1 MEQIKRHLLLCCPG
15 PVNHNSEEEKNHK
28 GDTMS
33 DPILEK
39 LGAFIAKEILKQP
52 NRIVK
57 TDEPLLSSGLVD
69 SFHLVDLS
77 LFVENNFGV
86 RIDDAEL
93 NASTFDTL
101 NQLVNLIKSRK

>member
-1 MEQIKRHLLLCCPG
+1 MALTRLHLLRCCHG
-15 PVNHNSEEEKNHK
+15 PINRNLDQINNNK
-28 GDTMS
+28 GDGMT

-39 LGAFIAKEILKQP
+39 LGAYVATQILKQP
-52 NRIVK
+52 DRIVK
-57 TDEPLLSSGLVD
+57 PDEPLLSSGLVD

-93 NASTFDTL
+93 NASTFDNL
-101 NQLVNLIKSRK
+101 NQLVRLIQSRK

>member
-1 MEQIKRHLLLCCPG
+1 MAPIKQHLLLCCPG
-15 PVNHNSEEEKNHK
+15 LVNHNSEEKNHK

-39 LGAFIAKEILKQP
+39 LGAYIATEILKQP
-52 NRIVK
+52 NRIVN

-77 LFVENNFGV
+77 LFVENTFGV

>member
-1 MEQIKRHLLLCCPG
+1 M
-15 PVNHNSEEEKNHK
+15 
-28 GDTMS
+28 T

-39 LGAFIAKEILKQP
+39 LTVYIATEILKQP

-57 TDEPLLSSGLVD
+57 PDEPLLSSGLVD

-77 LFVENNFGV
+77 LYIENNFGL

-93 NASTFDTL
+93 NASMFDTL
-101 NQLVNLIKSRK
+101 NQLVILIKSRK